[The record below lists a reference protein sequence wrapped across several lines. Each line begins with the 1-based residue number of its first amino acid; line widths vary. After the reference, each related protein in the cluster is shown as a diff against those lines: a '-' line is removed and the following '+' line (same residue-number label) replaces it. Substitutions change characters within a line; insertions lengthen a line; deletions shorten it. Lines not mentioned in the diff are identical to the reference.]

1 MTRIIPAAGSRLLV
15 LAALGAALAGCQTA
29 DRTITSTVEP
39 IDYRDRHPIVL
50 RQDARNLDVFV
61 GRGVRT
67 IDERQMAD
75 IRAFA
80 AEYRSRGR
88 GGIHVQ
94 VPHGHPDEPYARH
107 AAGIVRQVLAGS
119 GSVYV
124 SHYRPHD
131 RGLSAPVR
139 LTFSTLQAK
148 VESRCGLWPDDL
160 GTGPSLTSGK
170 NLPYH
175 NLGCAYQQ
183 NIAAQ
188 VADPLDLVRP
198 RPEGPVDTIKR
209 TRAIESI
216 RQAKDPSTQ
225 YNDKATQINQG
236 VGVK

>member
-1 MTRIIPAAGSRLLV
+1 MTPSIPITGSRLLL
-15 LAALGAALAGCQTA
+15 LAAIGAALAGCQTA
-29 DRTITSTVEP
+29 DRVITGTTAP
-39 IDYRDRHPIVL
+39 TDYRDRHPIVL
-50 RQDARNLDVFV
+50 QQGASHLDVFV

-67 IDERQMAD
+67 VDERQMAD

-107 AAGIVRQVLAGS
+107 AAGIVRNALAGS

-124 SHYRPHD
+124 THYRPGD
-131 RGLSAPVR
+131 PSLAAPVR

-148 VESRCGLWPDDL
+148 VDSRCGLWPDDL
-160 GTGPSLTSGK
+160 GTGPSLTSGR
-170 NLPYH
+170 NEPFH
-175 NLGCAYQQ
+175 NLGCASQQ
-183 NIAAQ
+183 NMAAQ
-188 VADPLDLVRP
+188 IADPLDLVRP
-198 RPEGPVDTIKR
+198 RPEGRIDTIKR
-209 TRAIESI
+209 TRGIEAI

-236 VGVK
+236 VGSR